1 MYYQNGVH
9 TDEPSGARWGMPFR
23 RRRLVGGASGPLL
36 LAADGAE
43 AEGVEEGAGADLAR
57 MGGGGLRARTRGGRR
72 RALGLRPLV
81 EEDHTSAVDD
91 VGLHATDVQRLLHLR
106 DPHHVVVGGPSYL
119 YTDAQRPATRRG

>member
-9 TDEPSGARWGMPFR
+9 TDVYVYILLGRLGTQRARWGMPFR
-23 RRRLVGGASGPLL
+23 RRNSSAARAAPYCSPARQPPLAS
-36 LAADGAE
+36 
-43 AEGVEEGAGADLAR
+43 
-57 MGGGGLRARTRGGRR
+57 RR
-72 RALGLRPLV
+72 SAPPASQRRWTPPALGLRPLV

-91 VGLHATDVQRLLHLR
+91 VGLHAADVQRLLHLR